1 MTDSLKYC
9 LQSTTTYIAAVR
21 LWTRDGR
28 TALLVRQQVLIV
40 SATDV
45 IGEKCVETISRHG
58 HSNATSWVEIADQS
72 ALIGAMPSTLLLHL
86 TDPPG
91 GLPFSLDV
99 RRSTIGICA
108 HPETVEREQK
118 FLRQVLHKSGGSN

>member
-1 MTDSLKYC
+1 LTDSFKDC
-9 LQSTTTYIAAVR
+9 LQSKTTYVAALR

-40 SATDV
+40 SAADV
-45 IGEKCVETISRHG
+45 IGENHVETISRHG
-58 HSNATSWVEIADQS
+58 HSTATSWVEIVDQT

-86 TDPPG
+86 SDPPG
-91 GLPFSLDV
+91 GLPFALDV

-118 FLRQVLHKSGGSN
+118 FLNQVLHKTGGSK